1 MQNDSCREYHPQ
13 APSFQKVTSKLT
25 QAAAKKAKKT
35 GDESFSKEDV
45 TRYLQ
50 EEIER
55 RNQSINQKLATIEQ
69 LQREITA
76 EQQQITECNFVLGQL
91 EIEE

>member
-1 MQNDSCREYHPQ
+1 M
-13 APSFQKVTSKLT
+13 
-25 QAAAKKAKKT
+25 AAAKKAKEN
-35 GDESFSKEDV
+35 GDESFFKEDV

-69 LQREITA
+69 LQREITNDH
-76 EQQQITECNFVLGQL
+76 QQITECNFVLAQL
-91 EIEE
+91 KSEV

>member
-1 MQNDSCREYHPQ
+1 M
-13 APSFQKVTSKLT
+13 
-25 QAAAKKAKKT
+25 
-35 GDESFSKEDV
+35 

-69 LQREITA
+69 LQREITNDH
-76 EQQQITECNFVLGQL
+76 QQITECNFVLAQL
-91 EIEE
+91 KSEV